1 MPPTTKHARRRF
13 RHLSSNLLIYFVLAW
28 SAANLILVL
37 FSTAAFIAARIRV
50 SRGPCQYH
58 GVGCDF
64 TRWGF
69 YLFAALS
76 AAISSATAGLMA
88 LNTLLRPRNSSL
100 DPVWVFRGVFFT
112 LMPLM
117 TMVYIGWSTPDKP
130 PGILK
135 FPRQELDIYD
145 FDVTEQLPLR
155 GIGGAFIL
163 DVMDPWKETIPAFVV
178 IHINLFL
185 GALLAGYSTAVCH
198 AIVPLQP
205 RASASGNRRRS
216 QSLVIPP
223 VA

>member
-1 MPPTTKHARRRF
+1 MSNAAKLARRRF
-13 RHLSSNLLIYFVLAW
+13 RHLSSNLLIYFVLSW
-28 SAANLILVL
+28 SAANLLLVL
-37 FSTAAFIAARIRV
+37 FSTAAFAAARARV
-50 SRGPCQYH
+50 LRGPCQQL

-88 LNTLLRPRNSSL
+88 LHTLLRPRGSSL

-135 FPRQELDIYD
+135 YPRQVVDIHD
-145 FDVTEQLPLR
+145 FDGSEQLPLR

-163 DVMDPWKETIPAFVV
+163 EVMDPWKETIPAFVI
-178 IHINLFL
+178 IHVNLFL
-185 GALLAGYSTAVCH
+185 GALLAGYSTAICH
-198 AIVPLQP
+198 AVVPLKP
-205 RASASGNRRRS
+205 RASASGNRRS
-216 QSLVIPP
+216 KSLVLPP

>member
-1 MPPTTKHARRRF
+1 MLNSKLARRRF
-13 RHLSSNLLIYFVLAW
+13 HYLTNHLLTYFVLSW
-28 SAANLILVL
+28 SVANLILVVV
-37 FSTAAFIAARIRV
+37 SSIAWITARIRV
-50 SRGPCQYH
+50 LDGPYYGL

-69 YLFAALS
+69 YLFVAIS
-76 AAISSATAGLMA
+76 AAISSTTAALMA
-88 LNTLLRPRNSSL
+88 LNTLLRPRHSAL

-112 LMPLM
+112 LIPLM
-117 TMVYIGWSTPDKP
+117 TMAYIGWSTPDKP

-135 FPRQELDIYD
+135 FPRQMSSETD
-145 FDVTEQLPLR
+145 ELPLR

-163 DVMDPWKETIPAFVV
+163 DVIDPWKETIPAFIV

-198 AIVPLQP
+198 AVIPHQT
-205 RASASGNRRRS
+205 RASTSERRS
-216 QSLVIPP
+216 TKGLVLSP

>member
-1 MPPTTKHARRRF
+1 MPNITKLSRKRF
-13 RHLSSNLLIYFVLAW
+13 KHLSGHLLTYFVLSW
-28 SAANLILVL
+28 SVANFVLVL
-37 FSTAAFIAARIRV
+37 FSTVAWITARIRV
-50 SRGPCQYH
+50 VSGPCSDL

-69 YLFAALS
+69 YLFAAIS
-76 AAISSATAGLMA
+76 ASISSTTAALMA
-88 LNTLLRPRNSSL
+88 FNTLLRPRNSTL

-135 FPRQELDIYD
+135 FPRQIEYVGVD
-145 FDVTEQLPLR
+145 EQQQLPLR

-163 DVMDPWKETIPAFVV
+163 EVMDPWKETIPAFVV

-198 AIVPLQP
+198 ALVPLQS
-205 RASASGNRRRS
+205 RTHTSESRRTK
-216 QSLVIPP
+216 SLVIPP

>member
-1 MPPTTKHARRRF
+1 MANTAKLARKRF
-13 RHLSSNLLIYFVLAW
+13 KHLSSHLLIYFVLSW
-28 SAANLILVL
+28 SVANFVLVL
-37 FSTAAFIAARIRV
+37 FSTVAWITARIRV
-50 SRGPCQYH
+50 VNGPCNNQ

-69 YLFAALS
+69 YLFTAIS
-76 AAISSATAGLMA
+76 AAISSTTAALMA
-88 LNTLLRPRNSSL
+88 LNTLLRPRNSTL

-112 LMPLM
+112 LIPLM

-130 PGILK
+130 PSILK
-135 FPRQELDIYD
+135 FPRQLDCLEVGGQD
-145 FDVTEQLPLR
+145 QLPLR

-163 DVMDPWKETIPAFVV
+163 ELIDPWKETAPAFVV

-198 AIVPLQP
+198 AIVPLHSHNP
-205 RASASGNRRRS
+205 ASEIRPNKG
-216 QSLVIPP
+216 LVLPP

>member
-1 MPPTTKHARRRF
+1 MSPTARHARRRF
-13 RHLSSNLLIYFVLAW
+13 RHLSSHLLIYFVLAW
-28 SAANLILVL
+28 SVANFILVL
-37 FSTAAFIAARIRV
+37 ISTVAFIAARIRV
-50 SRGPCQYH
+50 SRGPCQEL

-88 LNTLLRPRNSSL
+88 LHTLLRPRNSSL

-135 FPRQELDIYD
+135 FPRRQ
-145 FDVTEQLPLR
+145 FDVFDVDVSEQLPLR

-163 DVMDPWKETIPAFVV
+163 EVMDPWKETIPAFVV
-178 IHINLFL
+178 IHINL
-185 GALLAGYSTAVCH
+185 
-198 AIVPLQP
+198 
-205 RASASGNRRRS
+205 
-216 QSLVIPP
+216 
-223 VA
+223 

>member
-1 MPPTTKHARRRF
+1 MSPTTKHARRRF
-13 RHLSSNLLIYFVLAW
+13 RRLSSHLLIYFVLAW

-37 FSTAAFIAARIRV
+37 FSTVAFIAARIRV
-50 SRGPCQYH
+50 SRGPCQQL

-88 LNTLLRPRNSSL
+88 VHTLLRPRNSSL

-135 FPRQELDIYD
+135 FPRRQLDV
-145 FDVTEQLPLR
+145 FDVDVPEQLPLR

-163 DVMDPWKETIPAFVV
+163 EIMDPWKETIPAFVV
-178 IHINLFL
+178 IHVNLFL
-185 GALLAGYSTAVCH
+185 GALLAGYSTAICH
-198 AIVPLQP
+198 AIVPLRP
-205 RASASGNRRRS
+205 RDSASGHRPS
-216 QSLVIPP
+216 KSLVLPP

>member
-13 RHLSSNLLIYFVLAW
+13 RHLSSNLLIYFVLSW
-28 SAANLILVL
+28 SVANLILVL

-50 SRGPCQYH
+50 SRGPCQDL

-135 FPRQELDIYD
+135 FPRRQIDIYD
-145 FDVTEQLPLR
+145 DVNMTERLPLR

-163 DVMDPWKETIPAFVV
+163 EVMDPWKETIPAFVV
-178 IHINLFL
+178 IHINL
-185 GALLAGYSTAVCH
+185 
-198 AIVPLQP
+198 
-205 RASASGNRRRS
+205 
-216 QSLVIPP
+216 
-223 VA
+223 